1 MRIIAPMMILI
12 MITATLAGCTDL
24 EPDGEASYVDDI
36 HVYIDGGTWG
46 SDEEICNTAIVLEAG
61 EYYACPFTANTD
73 VVLMIE
79 LDVKDTSPMVD
90 LITMDDLNYEAWK
103 DGDAYYYKEGLSDFE
118 THGGTYGGDGSL
130 GEGTYY
136 VVVANDVR

>member
-12 MITATLAGCTDL
+12 MITAATLAGCTDL

-36 HVYIDGGTWG
+36 HVYIDGSTWG
-46 SDEEICNTAIVLEAG
+46 SDEEICNTAIVLKAG
-61 EYYACPFTANTD
+61 EYYACPFTINTD

-103 DGDAYYYKEGLSDFE
+103 DGDAYYKERSFRLRD
-118 THGGTYGGDGSL
+118 TWQYL
-130 GEGTYY
+130 WW
-136 VVVANDVR
+136 RW